1 MTVRSIGKRQQRH
14 EAIRD
19 IVRSH
24 AVHTQRELVA
34 LLGERGLPCTQA
46 TVSRDVLEIGLD
58 KAADGCYA
66 LPEDVRLKRMVAEL
80 VESVR
85 AAGNLVVVKTFSGGA
100 SSVSAALDKV
110 GIDGVLGT
118 VAGDDTIFL
127 ATESPE
133 IASLIEEAIGRLRR
147 R

>member
-1 MTVRSIGKRQQRH
+1 MGKRQQRH

-24 AVHTQRELVA
+24 EVRTQRELVE
-34 LLGERGLPCTQA
+34 LLAVHGFSCTQA

-66 LPEDVRLKRMVAEL
+66 LPEEVRLKRMVSEL

-85 AAGNLVVVKTFSGGA
+85 AAGNLVVVKTYAGGA
-100 SSVSAALDKV
+100 AGVSAAFDKAC
-110 GIDGVLGT
+110 IDGVLGT

-127 ATESPE
+127 ATETPE
-133 IASLIEEAIGRLRR
+133 AATAVEQAISRLRR